1 MKEWFSNLLA
11 YYKMPRSTSPT
22 KRGAPSFVLAPLP
35 KVAPVPAFTQPS
47 LMQTL
52 KEGFAFGAGSS
63 IARNVIDRVMP
74 VSQTLPPSRVCH
86 EPCLLELKEYE
97 NCILT
102 QDSEAFCGD
111 KRASYRDC
119 KQNNE
124 K

>member
-1 MKEWFSNLLA
+1 
-11 YYKMPRSTSPT
+11 MPRSTSPT

-35 KVAPVPAFTQPS
+35 KVVPLLPKVVPLPAFTQPS

-74 VSQTLPPSRVCH
+74 AAQTLPPSRACH

-102 QDSEAFCGD
+102 QDNEAFCGY
-111 KRASYRDC
+111 KRASYNDC
-119 KQNNE
+119 KE
-124 K
+124 KSEK

>member
-1 MKEWFSNLLA
+1 MKERVSNLLA

-22 KRGAPSFVLAPLP
+22 K
-35 KVAPVPAFTQPS
+35 KVATVPVPATVPAFTQPS

-63 IARNVIDRVMP
+63 IARNMIDRVIP
-74 VSQTLPPSRVCH
+74 SGRELPPSRICH
-86 EPCLLELKEYE
+86 EPCVLELKEYE

-111 KRASYRDC
+111 KRVAYRDC
-119 KQNNE
+119 KQKNE